1 MNGAPQSFPPLV
13 VGSDPVR
20 TERVTRPAFV
30 FTLIGAA
37 LIPVLGMLLAV
48 LTTTSGG
55 FALGMLSGLSFS
67 VISWLMLFA
76 VVQFA
81 TVRGA
86 QSVARTVLTLDA
98 DGLRGSIPQG
108 EVFLPWGAIER
119 VSIRSRGKWR
129 ILTFHLVPGLTAQSP
144 GVSTTL
150 PPRSFAA
157 LGKLGFQVGEVAID
171 TPVDTVLA
179 ATNAFTGGR
188 LR

>member
-13 VGSDPVR
+13 VGSAPIR
-20 TERVTRPAFV
+20 TERATRPAFV
-30 FTLIGAA
+30 FMLIAAA
-37 LIPVLGMLLAV
+37 LIPVLGMFLAV
-48 LTTTSGG
+48 LTTTTGG
-55 FALGMLSGLSFS
+55 FALGMLAGLSFS
-67 VISWLMLFA
+67 FVSWLMLFA

-129 ILTFHLVPGLTAQSP
+129 IMTFHLVPGVTTQSP
-144 GVSTTL
+144 GITTTL
-150 PPRSFAA
+150 PQRSFAA
-157 LGKLGFQVGEVAID
+157 LGKLGFQVGEVAIN
-171 TPVDTVLA
+171 TPLDTVSA
-179 ATNAFTGGR
+179 AASAFTGGR